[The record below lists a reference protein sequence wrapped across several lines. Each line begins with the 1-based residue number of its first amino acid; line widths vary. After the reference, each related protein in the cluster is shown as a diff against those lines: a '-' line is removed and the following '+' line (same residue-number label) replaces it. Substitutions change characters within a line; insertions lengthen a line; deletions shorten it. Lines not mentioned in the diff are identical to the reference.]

1 MTMAMTSA
9 MDREFYE
16 RMDWSRRNDRRTETT
31 EAVLAGIHRVSQLS
45 AVTGMVTEES
55 RVGLNNELDRELSWL
70 TANTA
75 RLKEFLRAGGA
86 ADGEVSVKDH
96 ELVKAAE
103 KVISEASKAR
113 ESPGGI

>member
-1 MTMAMTSA
+1 MAIGMTSA

-16 RMDWSRRNDRRTETT
+16 GTDCSRRHNRRKDTA
-31 EAVLAGIHRVSQLS
+31 EAVLAGMHRASQLS
-45 AVTGMVTEES
+45 VARELVTKES
-55 RVGLNNELDRELSWL
+55 QVGLNNELDRELSWL

-75 RLKEFLRAGGA
+75 QLKELLRAGGA

-113 ESPGGI
+113 ESPEGI